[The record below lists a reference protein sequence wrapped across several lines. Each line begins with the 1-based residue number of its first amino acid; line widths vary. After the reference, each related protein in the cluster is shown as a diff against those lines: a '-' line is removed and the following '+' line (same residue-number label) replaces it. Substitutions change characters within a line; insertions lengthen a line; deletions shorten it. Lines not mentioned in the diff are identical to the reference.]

1 MLLNK
6 LVLLFYLLL
15 HTVAFNNVIK
25 DLIVENFNN
34 SYIIC
39 YFQLDYNLDY
49 LNKVLMQLYIP
60 IYLLNNTN
68 VYNKCK
74 NIIIT
79 IKTSKDFIEFVD
91 KNHFK
96 SHSKMLLFVEETKN
110 ITINNEKLI
119 KLAELNAFDVIL
131 VQYIQQQVGLS
142 LKNTENFE
150 ITSILGEKER

>member
-142 LKNTENFE
+142 LKNTETFE